1 MGAVDISIPGRKD
14 LPASRL
20 QFKKSRAL
28 KKTQGNTM
36 VSSKAIAV
44 AALVALLAVSIPPT
58 IYSAPAKG
66 DGVPLLRAT
75 NATTIATEPTEAATN
90 STIATEPTEAST
102 MESTEASTMES
113 TEASTMN
120 STEASTMESTEAS
133 SMASTDASSMAS
145 TDASSMASTDGSTM
159 ESTEGS
165 TMESTA
171 TSVSGS
177 TSGAMPSLLPTSTLL
192 LAIFSMAFHLLR

>member
-75 NATTIATEPTEAATN
+75 NATTIATEPTEAPTN

-113 TEASTMN
+113 TEAS
-120 STEASTMESTEAS
+120 
-133 SMASTDASSMAS
+133 SMASTDASSVAS